1 MTKASHPI
9 VRSFRICRVAIH
21 ILYGLSV
28 SATVL
33 SYLEHQKKH
42 LIIKLWSE
50 KLLHILNVKLTVEGS
65 PPSQRLSNTMFVSN
79 HISWLDIYALNS
91 VHPVRFIAKS
101 EVARWPIL
109 GWLAKQANTIFIER
123 ARKKDAQRITIEATE
138 SLKNGDCLCYF
149 PEGTT
154 TNGTELLPFKSSL
167 IQAAINTHGD
177 VWPLAIYY
185 PNQDGSPN
193 TRMAFAGETTFIG
206 SIWQIISLQESEVK
220 LYFLQRIQSRG
231 YERRELTQCIKMLIA
246 EHLDLKSH

>member
-193 TRMAFAGETTFIG
+193 TRMAFAGETTFIE